1 MPIAGLT
8 QFDPSTFFQA
18 PAPSAQGVQRLDT
31 NVSAI
36 STASDLTGRLSVV
49 TAEGDKIT
57 LSADLEA
64 RFQAASYQ
72 GHAESNGKTVDVRA
86 QGAAFSLSQQYGVT
100 VEGDLN
106 EQEVHDLEGLFRKVS
121 NIFSKFFNGQD
132 EAALAKTV
140 SLAEQFGQASSLSS
154 LDLSVDVERSVTM
167 LASQM
172 VSAVT
177 GSFPNSTATPGGA
190 SATAAVIPQPST
202 GTTAPT
208 PPSTASPDGA
218 RLLAP
223 AQDAHPTA
231 SLVRQILDALEQ
243 SRLDVEKTKKYL
255 PDFLKKLREDLGKD
269 AGGERDAESAEQADP
284 VAAPPSPTIL
294 NGSMLVAYQA
304 ARQTTF
310 SFSLR
315 T

>member
-1 MPIAGLT
+1 MPISALT

-18 PAPSAQGVQRLDT
+18 PAASTQGVQRLDT
-31 NVSAI
+31 KVSAI

-57 LSADLEA
+57 LSADLA
-64 RFQAASYQ
+64 VRFQAASYQ
-72 GHAESNGKTVDVRA
+72 GHAEANGATVDVRA
-86 QGAAFSLSQQYGVT
+86 KSAAFSLSQQYGVT

-106 EQEVHDLEGLFRKVS
+106 EQEVQDLESLFKKVS

-132 EAALAKTV
+132 EAALAKTAG
-140 SLAEQFGQASSLSS
+140 LAAQFSHASSLSS
-154 LDLSVDVERSVTM
+154 LDLSVDVTRSVTM
-167 LASQM
+167 LAAQVASE
-172 VSAVT
+172 VT
-177 GSFPNSTATPGGA
+177 GPSPKSAATPGGA
-190 SATAAVIPQPST
+190 PGTAAAIPQSST

-208 PPSTASPDGA
+208 PPSTASSDGPRLVVPAPD
-218 RLLAP
+218 
-223 AQDAHPTA
+223 AQPTA

-255 PDFLKKLREDLGKD
+255 PDFLKKLREDLGKELR
-269 AGGERDAESAEQADP
+269 GEREAMGNKQADP
-284 VAAPPSPTIL
+284 ASATPGSTIL
-294 NGSMLVAYQA
+294 GNSILVAYQSS
-304 ARQTTF
+304 RQTTF

>member
-18 PAPSAQGVQRLDT
+18 PAPSPQGVQRLDT
-31 NVSAI
+31 KVSAI
-36 STASDLTGRLSVV
+36 STASDLTGRLSVT

-72 GHAESNGKTVDVRA
+72 GHAESDGTTVDVRA
-86 QGAAFSLSQQYGVT
+86 KSAAFSLSQQYGVT

-106 EQEVHDLEGLFRKVS
+106 EQEVQDLESLFRKVS

-132 EAALAKTV
+132 EAALAKTAG
-140 SLAEQFGQASSLSS
+140 LAAQFSQASSLSS
-154 LDLSVDVERSVTM
+154 LDLSVDVTRSVTM
-167 LASQM
+167 FAAQVASM
-172 VSAVT
+172 VT
-177 GSFPNSTATPGGA
+177 GPSPNSAATPGGVPG
-190 SATAAVIPQPST
+190 TAAAIPQSST
-202 GTTAPT
+202 GITAPT
-208 PPSTASPDGA
+208 PPSMASSDGT
-218 RLLAP
+218 RLVVP
-223 AQDAHPTA
+223 AQGAQQTA

-243 SRLDVEKTKKYL
+243 SRLDVEKAKKYL
-255 PDFLKKLREDLGKD
+255 PDFFRKLREDLGKELRGAREAMHD
-269 AGGERDAESAEQADP
+269 KQADP
-284 VAAPPSPTIL
+284 ATAAPSPTIFG
-294 NGSMLVAYQA
+294 NGMLVAYQSS
-304 ARQTTF
+304 RQTTF

>member
-1 MPIAGLT
+1 MPIAGLA

-31 NVSAI
+31 KVSAI
-36 STASDLTGRLSVV
+36 STASDLTGRLSVT

-72 GHAESNGKTVDVRA
+72 GHAESNGTTVDVRA
-86 QGAAFSLSQQYGVT
+86 KSAAFSLSQQYGVT

-106 EQEVHDLEGLFRKVS
+106 EQEVQDLEKLFRKVS
-121 NIFSKFFNGQD
+121 SIFHKFFNGQD
-132 EAALAKTV
+132 EAALAKTAG
-140 SLAEQFGQASSLSS
+140 LAAQFSQASSLSS

-177 GSFPNSTATPGGA
+177 GASPNSAATPGGA
-190 SATAAVIPQPST
+190 PATAAAIPQPST

-208 PPSTASPDGA
+208 PPSTASLDGTRLVAPD
-218 RLLAP
+218 
-223 AQDAHPTA
+223 AQSTA
-231 SLVRQILDALEQ
+231 SLVGQILDALEQ
-243 SRLDVEKTKKYL
+243 NRLDVEKTKKYL

-269 AGGERDAESAEQADP
+269 AGGERDATLADP
-284 VAAPPSPTIL
+284 ATPPPSPAIL
-294 NGSMLVAYQA
+294 NSSLLVAYQSF
-304 ARQTTF
+304 RQTTF
-310 SFSLR
+310 SLSLR

>member
-1 MPIAGLT
+1 MPISGFP

-31 NVSAI
+31 KVSAI
-36 STASDLTGRLSVV
+36 STASDLTGRLSVT

-57 LSADLEA
+57 LSADLAA
-64 RFQAASYQ
+64 RYQAASYQ
-72 GHAESNGKTVDVRA
+72 GHAESNGTTVDVRA
-86 QGAAFSLSQQYGVT
+86 KSAAFSLSQQYGVT

-106 EQEVHDLEGLFRKVS
+106 DQEVHDLEGLFRKVS

-132 EAALAKTV
+132 EAGLAKTAA
-140 SLAEQFGQASSLSS
+140 LAEQFGQASSLSS

-167 LASQM
+167 LAAQ
-172 VSAVT
+172 VAAAAT
-177 GSFPNSTATPGGA
+177 GSASTPGGA
-190 SATAAVIPQPST
+190 PGTAAAIPQSST
-202 GTTAPT
+202 GTTAPI
-208 PPSTASPDGA
+208 PSSAASSDGA
-218 RLLAP
+218 RLVAP

-243 SRLDVEKTKKYL
+243 SRLDVEKTRKYL
-255 PDFLKKLREDLGKD
+255 PDFLKQLREDLGKEVR
-269 AGGERDAESAEQADP
+269 GERDARYDEQADP
-284 VAAPPSPTIL
+284 ATAAPSPTIL
-294 NGSMLVAYQA
+294 NNSVLVAYQSFS
-304 ARQTTF
+304 QTAF